1 MHILMN
7 PEKIWKIMIFIQM
20 GLKLKDWINAIK
32 NALFK
37 NINMMSNKKWY
48 YHFVFWKCKIIF
60 FFKLEKIFILIFSK
74 LYYSL
79 KDWKKKHFIKRGTN
93 VTWNKTIETKNY
105 NHKFW
110 KMCILHTSKIFKKR
124 RIFFHWKSKRIN
136 LKTICWSNA
145 TKNLLNHTNLDGMI
159 SYK

>member
-1 MHILMN
+1 MN

-20 GLKLKDWINAIK
+20 GLNLKDWINAMK

-37 NINMMSNKKWY
+37 NINMMSNKNG
-48 YHFVFWKCKIIF
+48 IIILSF
-60 FFKLEKIFILIFSK
+60 ESVKFKLKKIEKIFILIFSK

-79 KDWKKKHFIKRGTN
+79 KDWKKKKKHFIKRGTN

-110 KMCILHTSKIFKKR
+110 KMCIFHTSKIFKKAGY
-124 RIFFHWKSKRIN
+124 FFIESQ
-136 LKTICWSNA
+136 S
-145 TKNLLNHTNLDGMI
+145 G
-159 SYK
+159 